1 MPTPSKGES
10 QKDFVSRCIPIRQK
24 EHPDEDPKQSA
35 AVCNSMY
42 REAHKAKALIMKMT
56 KVQKLDNGRVRWQA
70 RANTGEFD
78 VYQERLAE
86 DLFDDVVANF
96 YRVTEAVSR
105 GESPPDEMTRPILDI
120 SHYSLYIP
128 KAMRDQARCGWL
140 VKMWRDGRALF
151 AQGYFDNSRLGQL
164 AAKAALNAPPE
175 DRRVSVVVYPD
186 YTLVKTDNE
195 RKTYH
200 GEGGVGT
207 AWLDSLA
214 MTAHP
219 ADPGAVMEVK
229 SMTKVKDDAE
239 KVLGE
244 EAADIIKD
252 LEAARVLSTTAPE
265 GAVIKTEVEV
275 EVEVENESDE
285 EAPEVEAPKAETPV
299 ALTPADLAEA
309 FNKMLPGIGS
319 AIDQRLQPL
328 AEQVA
333 TLEAQVKSLAA
344 EEAAKVKAV
353 LDGGSLFDRMWS
365 DKNSVQRRKTVT
377 DTGPEEAKGTA
388 AMSFAARYGPDGG

>member
-1 MPTPSKGES
+1 
-10 QKDFVSRCIPIRQK
+10 
-24 EHPDEDPKQSA
+24 
-35 AVCNSMY
+35 MY

-56 KVQKLDNGRVRWQA
+56 KVQQLENGRVRWQA

-105 GESPPDEMTRPILDI
+105 GDEPPDEMTRPILDI

-128 KAMRDQARCGWL
+128 KTMRDQARCGWL

-151 AQGYFDNSRLGQL
+151 AQGYFDDSRLGQL

-200 GEGGVGT
+200 GEGGTGT

-219 ADPGAVMEVK
+219 ADPGAVMEVR
-229 SMTKVKDDAE
+229 SMTTVKKDAE

-244 EAADIIKD
+244 EATDIIED
-252 LEAARVLSTTAPE
+252 LEAARVLSTTTPD
-265 GAVIKTEVEV
+265 GAVIKTEDVDVEGKV
-275 EVEVENESDE
+275 AENESDE
-285 EAPEVEAPKAETPV
+285 EVPEVEAPV
-299 ALTPADLAEA
+299 ALTPADLADA
-309 FNKMLPGIGS
+309 LGKMLPGIGS
-319 AIDQRLQPL
+319 AIDERLQPL
-328 AEQVA
+328 VEQVA
-333 TLEAQVKSLAA
+333 ILEAQVKSLAA
-344 EEAAKVKAV
+344 EETAKVKAV

-377 DTGPEEAKGTA
+377 DNGGPEETKGTV
-388 AMSFAARYGPDGG
+388 AMDFAARYGPEGG

>member
-1 MPTPSKGES
+1 MPAPGKGES
-10 QKDFVSRCIPIRQK
+10 QKDYVSRCIPARQG

-56 KVQKLDNGRVRWQA
+56 KVQQLENGRVRWQA

-105 GESPPDEMTRPILDI
+105 GDEPPDEMTRPILDI

-128 KAMRDQARCGWL
+128 KTMRDQARCGWL

-151 AQGYFDNSRLGQL
+151 AQGYFDDSRLGQL

-200 GEGGVGT
+200 GEGGTGT

-219 ADPGAVMEVK
+219 ADPGAVMEVR
-229 SMTKVKDDAE
+229 SMTTVKKDAE

-244 EAADIIKD
+244 EATDIIED
-252 LEAARVLSTTAPE
+252 LEAARVLSTTTPD
-265 GAVIKTEVEV
+265 GAVIKTEDVDVEGKV
-275 EVEVENESDE
+275 AENESDE
-285 EAPEVEAPKAETPV
+285 EVPEVEAPV
-299 ALTPADLAEA
+299 ALTPADLADA
-309 FNKMLPGIGS
+309 LGKMLPGIGS
-319 AIDQRLQPL
+319 AIDERLQPL
-328 AEQVA
+328 VEQVA
-333 TLEAQVKSLAA
+333 ILEAQVKSLAA
-344 EEAAKVKAV
+344 EETAKVKAV

-377 DTGPEEAKGTA
+377 DNGGPEETKGTV
-388 AMSFAARYGPDGG
+388 AMDFAARYGPEGG